1 MIGMSRET
9 NKKGKCLLGMAA
21 LVAVSLFG
29 MALAFNGVANAAGV
43 MAVSPAPIEPKPGTY
58 KPKVNSGAEIAAGK
72 GVYYRKCVW
81 CHGPDGA
88 GDGPSAIRLATK
100 PRNFNAGTFKIRH
113 TGSGEL
119 PTDEDLFNTVTHGL
133 PGSVMP
139 AWGNILSEEE
149 RRNVIAFIKKEM
161 VKDREFDDPDE
172 EITVIDYGTQIPSSP
187 ESIEIGKDI
196 FMNKAKCVEC
206 HGIEGRGN
214 GNLTQRGDWGFPI
227 FPANLQKPWNL
238 RGNRRDPYNPRN
250 VFREVSTGL
259 NGTPM
264 PSFADELSVEE
275 RWHVANFV
283 MSLTPIKRLID
294 PETSRPMIGFV
305 IKSKYVLEGG
315 LPSTPEDPKWDVVPP
330 QFVGLASQIIQPPR
344 HFIRT
349 VDDIRVR
356 SLFDDKDVTIMFQ
369 WDDRTESHLNPDGE
383 ATYDFKRLASEAFP
397 AINTT
402 QYTHENDRKRGPLKK
417 VNPEPVGVY
426 NDGIAIQFGQR
437 WEEKSAPQKWYF
449 IHGDEKN
456 GVDIWKWN
464 SDSTVKELEGHGI
477 DKVEVREGANN
488 VKVVYE
494 KWENGR
500 WTVIMKRALVT
511 EDKDKSAQLVSGK
524 NIPITFFAWDGD
536 AGEVG
541 GRMAL
546 STFYYLMMEPPIPQ
560 SVYIVPPIVFFVLI
574 GCLVIARKAAIQY
587 KKDYPESFENE

>member
-1 MIGMSRET
+1 MMVKLNGTKGGGKMRAGMT
-9 NKKGKCLLGMAA
+9 GLAF
-21 LVAVSLFG
+21 VALFG
-29 MALAFNGVANAAGV
+29 MVLSIHGPVFAAGV
-43 MAVSPAPIEPKPGTY
+43 MSVAPAPIEPAPGTY
-58 KPKVNSGAEIAAGK
+58 KPKQESGGEIEAGK
-72 GVYYRKCVW
+72 GVYFRKCVW

-100 PRNFNAGTFKIRH
+100 PRNFNQGTFKIRH

-139 AWGNILSEEE
+139 PWGGILSEEE
-149 RRNVIAFIKKEM
+149 RRNVVAFIKKEL

-172 EITVIDYGTQIPSSP
+172 EITVIDYGTPIPSSP
-187 ESIEIGKDI
+187 ESIEQGKDL

-206 HGIEGRGN
+206 HGVEGRGN
-214 GNLTQRGDWGFPI
+214 GNLSQRGDWGFPI

-250 VFREVSTGL
+250 IFREISTGL

-264 PSFADELSVEE
+264 PSFADELTVEE

-283 MSLTPIKRLID
+283 MSLTDIKRPLD
-294 PETSRPMIGFV
+294 PETGRPSIGFV
-305 IKSKYVLEGG
+305 IKSKFVAEGG

-330 QFVGLASQIIQPPR
+330 QIVGMASQIIQPPR

-356 SLFDDKDVTIMFQ
+356 SLYDEKDVMLLFE
-369 WDDRTESHLNPDGE
+369 WDDRTESHRDENGE
-383 ATYDFKRLASEAFP
+383 ARYDFKRLASVAFP

-402 QYTHENDRKRGPLKK
+402 QYTHENDRARGPLKD
-417 VNPEPVGVY
+417 VNPEPVGIY
-426 NDGIAIQFGQR
+426 NDGIAIQFGQK
-437 WEEKSAPQKWYF
+437 WEEIAPPQKWYF
-449 IHGDEKN
+449 IHGDEKK
-456 GVDIWKWN
+456 GVDIWKWQ
-464 SDSTVKELEGHGI
+464 SDGTVEELEGHGI
-477 DKVEVREGANN
+477 DKVEVREGSQN
-488 VKVVYE
+488 VKVVYA
-494 KWENGR
+494 KWTHGR
-500 WTVIMKRALVT
+500 WQVIMKRALQT
-511 EDKDKSAQLVSGK
+511 EDKEKSAQLVTGK

-560 SVYIVPPIVFFVLI
+560 SVYVVPPIVFFVLV
-574 GCLVIARKAAIQY
+574 GCVFWARSAAIQY
-587 KKDYPESFENE
+587 HERYKDDEDY